1 MECTVWEF
9 VKGTKLIFNTPRYHL
24 SICLIICRELVKLS
38 GSDCIVKLTNGDEL
52 QGCWRD
58 GKRVGQGALY
68 GPRLEK
74 VS

>member
-1 MECTVWEF
+1 M
-9 VKGTKLIFNTPRYHL
+9 LIF
-24 SICLIICRELVKLS
+24 RELVKLS

-52 QGCWRD
+52 QGSWRD
-58 GKRVGQGALY
+58 GKRVGPGAFY